1 MQGYEYFDS
10 DDAISQVQ
18 SMSEE
23 DMLRCLRAAYYFIDK
38 YDLPIEGEDLLNEAI
53 VRILEGKRHLP
64 KGVKVYTAIN
74 QIMKSVSYEMLTKRS
89 DEAMRNTSPLDDESI
104 AGSLLDGYSEKSDQ
118 RWSMLTSL
126 FKEDEDEDASAFLAA
141 IEQGIK
147 KSQIVEDFFNG
158 NETAYDSMRRKII
171 RKASSQMKGSM

>member
-1 MQGYEYFDS
+1 
-10 DDAISQVQ
+10 
-18 SMSEE
+18 
-23 DMLRCLRAAYYFIDK
+23 
-38 YDLPIEGEDLLNEAI
+38 
-53 VRILEGKRHLP
+53 
-64 KGVKVYTAIN
+64 
-74 QIMKSVSYEMLTKRS
+74 MKSVSYEILTKRS

-126 FKEDEDEDASAFLAA
+126 FKEDEDASAFLAA
-141 IEQGIK
+141 TEQGIK

>member
-23 DMLRCLRAAYYFIDK
+23 DILRCLRAAYYFIDK

-104 AGSLLDGYSEKSDQ
+104 AGSLLDSYSEKSDQ

-126 FKEDEDEDASAFLAA
+126 FKEDEDASAFLAA
-141 IEQGIK
+141 TEQGIK
-147 KSQIVEDFFNG
+147 KSQIVEDLFNG

-171 RKASSQMKGSM
+171 RKASSKMKESM

>member
-74 QIMKSVSYEMLTKRS
+74 QIMKSVSYEILTKRS
-89 DEAMRNTSPLDDESI
+89 DEAMRNTSPLEDETIVS
-104 AGSLLDGYSEKSDQ
+104 SFLDGSSEKIDQ
-118 RWSMLTSL
+118 QWAMLTSL
-126 FKEDEDEDASAFLAA
+126 FEEDEDASAFLAA
-141 IEQGIK
+141 TEQGIK
-147 KSQIVEDFFNG
+147 KSKIVENFFDG
-158 NETAYDSMRRKII
+158 NETTYDSLRRKII
-171 RKASSQMKGSM
+171 RKATPQMKEFM